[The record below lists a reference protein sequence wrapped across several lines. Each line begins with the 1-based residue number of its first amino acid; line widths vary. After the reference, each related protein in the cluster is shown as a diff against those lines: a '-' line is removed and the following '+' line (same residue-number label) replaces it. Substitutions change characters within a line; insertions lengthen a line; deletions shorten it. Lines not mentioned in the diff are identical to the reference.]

1 MSRPL
6 LDDSRIH
13 PAVRAQ
19 VGDPR
24 RSLVDEVEAAVAA
37 NPVVVVGMRLNPY
50 PRKARALLEQAGIA
64 HAYLEYGGYL
74 SDWRRRNTLKMWS
87 GWSTFPM
94 VFVRGTLVGGY
105 EDLKRLHDSGELAR
119 LLA

>member
-6 LDDSRIH
+6 LDESRIH